1 MQQIK
6 LKNENVLAQAHS
18 NHLLVVSEYGWTVV
32 ISPQDAMTYL
42 KNYFSEPA
50 DKVQANGGFLAVN
63 PDVNSNIVLT
73 HKDARI
79 TFSSAEAV
87 ALLNLIRVASQEIW
101 V

>member
-18 NHLLVVSEYGWTVV
+18 NHLLIISEYGWTVV

-50 DKVQANGGFLAVN
+50 DQVKAGGGFLV
-63 PDVNSNIVLT
+63 VNSSVVLT

-79 TFSSAEAV
+79 TFSSSEAV
-87 ALLNLIRVASQEIW
+87 ALLDLIRVASQEIW

>member
-1 MQQIK
+1 MQQIN
-6 LKNENVLAQAHS
+6 LKNENVLAEAHS
-18 NHLLVVSEYGWTVV
+18 NHLLIISEYGWTVV

-50 DKVQANGGFLAVN
+50 DHVKADGGFLV
-63 PDVNSNIVLT
+63 VNSSVVLT

-79 TFSSAEAV
+79 TFSSSEVV
-87 ALLNLIRVASQEIW
+87 ALLDLIRVASQEIW